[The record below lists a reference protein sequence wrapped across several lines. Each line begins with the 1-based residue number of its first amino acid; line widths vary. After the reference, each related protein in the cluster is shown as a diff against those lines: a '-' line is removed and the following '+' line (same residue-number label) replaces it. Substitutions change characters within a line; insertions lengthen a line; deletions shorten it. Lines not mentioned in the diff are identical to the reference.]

1 MKRLLVVLCAAPL
14 LTTQVA
20 HAQTAQVKP
29 YKVSA
34 SLREV
39 SNLKAFSKAIPMQ
52 AAQKQMLARNLFV
65 CTPTS
70 AQQLFHIYE
79 NNDYLNVPSFI
90 TSDGVL
96 QLYHIFFD
104 FTLRKVE
111 SESLFPILKTLTGG
125 MVKQSVATWR
135 ALRTPTQSR
144 RTEEHR
150 LLWHRI
156 APARFNHAAAARSR
170 AAGAKRAGFDCGA
183 CGFGQGAIFPLQV
196 RLLAV
201 RAARPLHAQPRV
213 AALFQSHD
221 VVWPGAVFDSH
232 RWPAQ
237 RRTDSPGI
245 AAVARPVC
253 CRPER

>member
-1 MKRLLVVLCAAPL
+1 LEIPNETSALVVVRRTTLA
-14 LTTQVA
+14 TQVA

-52 AAQKQMLARNLFV
+52 AAQRQMLARNLFV
-65 CTPTS
+65 ATPTS

-111 SESLFPILKTLTGG
+111 SESLFPVLKTLTGG

-135 ALRTPTQSR
+135 A
-144 RTEEHR
+144 
-150 LLWHRI
+150 
-156 APARFNHAAAARSR
+156 APDADLKAAALKNIAY
-170 AAGAKRAGFDCGA
+170 
-183 CGFGQGAIFPLQV
+183 FGTAS
-196 RLLAV
+196 RLLA
-201 RAARPLHAQPRV
+201 
-213 AALFQSHD
+213 
-221 VVWPGAVFDSH
+221 
-232 RWPAQ
+232 
-237 RRTDSPGI
+237 
-245 AAVARPVC
+245 
-253 CRPER
+253 